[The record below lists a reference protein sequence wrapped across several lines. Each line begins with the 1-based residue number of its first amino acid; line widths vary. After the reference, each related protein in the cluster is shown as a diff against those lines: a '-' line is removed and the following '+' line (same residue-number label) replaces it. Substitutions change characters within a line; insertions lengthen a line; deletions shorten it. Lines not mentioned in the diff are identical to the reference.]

1 LEPPVNRLALIAA
14 ISVLPAAA
22 LAAPKHPCAN
32 DAKTKTE
39 ALLKLHLDGADLN
52 MSVDDKVKLL
62 PPVRALKG
70 KGKFDVLELTGY
82 VYKAQYRVRMI
93 YAQIPD
99 SCLLMG
105 QEVLEI
111 ANPY

>member
-1 LEPPVNRLALIAA
+1 VNRLALLAA
-14 ISVLPAAA
+14 ICLLPTAA
-22 LAAPKHPCAN
+22 LAAPKHPCAA
-32 DAKTKTE
+32 DARAKATP
-39 ALLKLHLDGADLN
+39 LLKLHLDGADLN

-62 PPVRALKG
+62 PPVKALKG
-70 KGKFDVLELTGY
+70 KGKFDVLEVVGY

-99 SCLLMG
+99 TCLLMG

>member
-1 LEPPVNRLALIAA
+1 MKLIFALTAAVALAASAA
-14 ISVLPAAA
+14 
-22 LAAPKHPCAN
+22 AAPKHPCTN
-32 DAKTKTE
+32 DAKTK
-39 ALLKLHLDGADLN
+39 AVPLLKLHLDGADLN
-52 MSVDDKVKLL
+52 MSLDDKVKILA
-62 PPVRALKG
+62 PVKALKG

-99 SCLLMG
+99 TCLLMG
-105 QEVLEI
+105 QEVIEI